1 MTYKVCTSCKK
12 KKHTSDYYLTGKI
25 TKSGRNIPNRKC
37 KSCVTQTKKDR
48 RINIRAWLK
57 QYKRN
62 CACALCGYSKET
74 HPNFTITALEFHH
87 PQNNKEFA
95 VGEAA
100 ARGMA
105 IKKIKKEI
113 DKCVILCSRC
123 HTEIHN

>member
-25 TKSGRNIPNRKC
+25 TKSGRNIPNRRC

-48 RINIRAWLK
+48 RHNIRAWLK